1 MWFYYMVSH
10 GKLVIEK
17 KLLQRQG
24 ILGFDV
30 WHEHDKTINITKFK
44 CLFIPYECPRGST
57 FVITATSA
65 ITKDRYS
72 GGVDPEPTGKSK

>member
-10 GKLVIEK
+10 GKLVIEN

-24 ILGFDV
+24 LLGFDV

-44 CLFIPYECPRGST
+44 CLFIP
-57 FVITATSA
+57 
-65 ITKDRYS
+65 
-72 GGVDPEPTGKSK
+72 